1 MINLN
6 IDICIDIDKTIPE
19 NIDMDRAI
27 LRILISIGIF
37 WAFENIDID
46 RNFLSIWKYWYG
58 AYFLGRNCEAK
69 NWLQVFYCAYLDLT
83 LFNKS
88 IWNIDC
94 WLIDTSEKYG
104 YQYQYEKVEN
114 IDIEKENLENI
125 GIDIE
130 QG

>member
-1 MINLN
+1 MEPAQIS
-6 IDICIDIDKTIPE
+6 DT
-19 NIDMDRAI
+19 AI
-27 LRILISIGIF
+27 FLYFCLEVYHTPMHIGP
-37 WAFENIDID
+37 
-46 RNFLSIWKYWYG
+46 
-58 AYFLGRNCEAK
+58 
-69 NWLQVFYCAYLDLT
+69 VFLT